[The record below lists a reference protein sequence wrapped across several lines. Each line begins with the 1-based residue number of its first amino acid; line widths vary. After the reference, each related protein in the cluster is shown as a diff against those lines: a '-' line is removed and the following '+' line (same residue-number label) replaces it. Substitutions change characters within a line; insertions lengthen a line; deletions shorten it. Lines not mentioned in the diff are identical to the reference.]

1 MSLEK
6 VQLITLVTVP
16 ESISLLFMNW
26 QNLVPINPLVIS
38 HRGPSVSELINRQL
52 DYAVAAKT
60 QHTWIKIVGWCHVTV
75 QVCPGRSLPGI
86 VCPGVVSFYSLFKES
101 SCRAAHDNSLQEGLW
116 LLCIVSIFW
125 TRELIRWFLTF
136 SAWADPLGN
145 IALVSEASDHWQIRA
160 PGLQAGQTLNFS
172 PCLQILP
179 GELLYAGIKT
189 GSAWRVRFGSLLRNG
204 FPQRPQPSASELNRQ
219 RAGLFLQ
226 PHGLSGALF
235 SHTWAFGVSDTLA
248 CPSCCFFSSV
258 LGMTDSCCHTSAC
271 CSSWSVLVALEG
283 ARRER
288 SSAKAR
294 RDASPILVACSVGTL
309 CVTHLK
315 RRDISL
321 WERAASGG

>member
-145 IALVSEASDHWQIRA
+145 VALVSEASDHWQIRA

-172 PCLQILP
+172 LCLQILP

-189 GSAWRVRFGSLLRNG
+189 GSAWRVRFGSLLQNG

-219 RAGLFLQ
+219 RAGLFFTATRSFWNFIFSYLGVWCKR
-226 PHGLSGALF
+226 HLGLPLVLLF
-235 SHTWAFGVSDTLA
+235 
-248 CPSCCFFSSV
+248 FFSPGHDRQLLPHERMLQLMKRFGSFR
-258 LGMTDSCCHTSAC
+258 GSKKRKEQCK
-271 CSSWSVLVALEG
+271 SSERRQSDPRGLFGRDPLCYPSEKEG
-283 ARRER
+283 
-288 SSAKAR
+288 
-294 RDASPILVACSVGTL
+294 
-309 CVTHLK
+309 H
-315 RRDISL
+315 
-321 WERAASGG
+321 